1 MDKPRNFP
9 LEFPFRYTISPS
21 TLKNWKKDSKI
32 SWDDWLGPE
41 EAHPYG
47 ILCRYSTFIEF
58 NDISEVIVMKES
70 AEEFGNSSSNYRYRY
85 KHTLKNIATELQEL
99 LDFSDCGRR

>member
-1 MDKPRNFP
+1 
-9 LEFPFRYTISPS
+9 
-21 TLKNWKKDSKI
+21 
-32 SWDDWLGPE
+32 
-41 EAHPYG
+41 
-47 ILCRYSTFIEF
+47 
-58 NDISEVIVMKES
+58 MKES